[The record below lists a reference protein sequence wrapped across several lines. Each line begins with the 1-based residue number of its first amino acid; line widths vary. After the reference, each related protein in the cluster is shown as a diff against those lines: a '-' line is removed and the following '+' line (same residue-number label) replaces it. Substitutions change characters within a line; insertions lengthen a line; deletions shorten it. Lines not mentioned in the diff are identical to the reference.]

1 MKTMTIRSIPD
12 EVADF
17 IAKRAAN
24 EGRSLNATTVS
35 LLAEAAGFTTPTK
48 KKRDLT
54 WIAGTWTD
62 EEKREFDEAVAET
75 RKIDYEEWK

>member
-35 LLAEAAGFTTPTK
+35 ILAEAAGITAPLK
-48 KKRDLT
+48 KKRDLS
-54 WIAGTWTD
+54 WLAGTWTD
-62 EEKREFDEAVAET
+62 EETREFEEAVAET
-75 RKIDYEEWK
+75 RKIDYEEWG